1 MTLQWTRHLAPPPPP
16 PLLAASASA
25 RADIR
30 VTQPGAAQ
38 LPRAP
43 GPLSHALR
51 THFGRTGPIR
61 RLRFRR
67 RVMLHNSRPTLADIS
82 CSALVPRLSPPGS
95 LSLDDLSH
103 LAPATTDELSLAVRT
118 DVSSDGASSCSD
130 LGVGGKTHAELERR
144 KRRRENNKAA
154 AAKCRK
160 KKKDRAEY
168 LLQESEKLESVNIN
182 LKAQIKALNQQ
193 KQHLSYMLNQH
204 RPTCIVHAQNGRTPD
219 DDTDL
224 FVRHLQESQS
234 SIFALR
240 DSASSIFDPPELDP
254 AGGLLSLDHVQCSV
268 SM

>member
-1 MTLQWTRHLAPPPPP
+1 MLQ
-16 PLLAASASA
+16 
-25 RADIR
+25 
-30 VTQPGAAQ
+30 
-38 LPRAP
+38 
-43 GPLSHALR
+43 
-51 THFGRTGPIR
+51 
-61 RLRFRR
+61 
-67 RVMLHNSRPTLADIS
+67 NSRPTLADIS
-82 CSALVPRLSPPGS
+82 CSALVPRPSPPGS
-95 LSLDDLSH
+95 LSPDDSSH
-103 LAPATTDELSLAVRT
+103 LAPATADELSLAVRT

-168 LLQESEKLESVNIN
+168 LLQESEKLESVNVN

-224 FVRHLQESQS
+224 FVRHLQESQT

>member
-1 MTLQWTRHLAPPPPP
+1 MMLQ
-16 PLLAASASA
+16 
-25 RADIR
+25 
-30 VTQPGAAQ
+30 
-38 LPRAP
+38 
-43 GPLSHALR
+43 
-51 THFGRTGPIR
+51 
-61 RLRFRR
+61 
-67 RVMLHNSRPTLADIS
+67 NSRPTLADIS

-103 LAPATTDELSLAVRT
+103 LTPSANDDLGLAVRAERLGA

-130 LGVGGKTHAELERR
+130 LGTGGKTQLSQTEFERR

-160 KKKDRAEY
+160 KKKDRTEY
-168 LLQESEKLESVNIN
+168 LLQESEKLESVNVN

-204 RPTCIVHAQNGRTPD
+204 RPTCIVRAQNGRTPD
-219 DDTDL
+219 EDTNL
-224 FVRHLQESQS
+224 FVRHLQESQGAICAQTA
-234 SIFALR
+234 IFALQ
-240 DSASSIFDPPELDP
+240 DGAGSIFDAPELDP